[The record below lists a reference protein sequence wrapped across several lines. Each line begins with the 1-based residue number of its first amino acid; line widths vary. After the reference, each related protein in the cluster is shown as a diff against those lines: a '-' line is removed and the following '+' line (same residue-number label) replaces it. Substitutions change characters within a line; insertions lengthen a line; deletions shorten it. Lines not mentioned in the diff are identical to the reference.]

1 MEYSKVSFD
10 NIEEATKNILVA
22 RLSEIGFDG
31 FEEADKA
38 LYAYTSQLQKEQL
51 DQITNEYQ
59 LDYNLETIQ
68 EQNWNAEWEQNFEP
82 VIVEG
87 FCTVRADFHKIPVTT
102 PFEIIVTPKMSFG
115 TGHHATTQLVMQL
128 MQPISFK
135 DTAVLDFGT
144 GTGIL
149 AILAEKLGS
158 QNIVAIDN
166 DEWSYSNAK
175 ENIDRNKCTHIE
187 VLQGSLEVITSRS
200 FDIILANINRH
211 ILLSY
216 MHYMFSRL
224 NTGGKLILSGILPED
239 EEIVTQTA
247 LGAGFSYVL
256 SKAHNNWLAILFSK

>member
-1 MEYSKVSFD
+1 MEYSKVSFG
-10 NIEEATKNILVA
+10 NIEEAIKNILVA

-31 FEEADKA
+31 FEEADEA
-38 LYAYTSQLQKEQL
+38 LYAYTSKLQKEQL
-51 DQITNEYQ
+51 DQITNEYK

-102 PFEIIVTPKMSFG
+102 PYEIIVTPKMSFG

-128 MQPISFK
+128 MQPINFK

-175 ENIDRNKCTHIE
+175 ENIERNKCAHIE
-187 VLQGSLEVITSRS
+187 VLQGSLEVIAGRS

-211 ILLSY
+211 ILLHY
-216 MHYMFSRL
+216 MHDVFSCL
-224 NTGGKLILSGILPED
+224 NTGGQLILSGILPED
-239 EEIVTQTA
+239 EEIVTQSA
-247 LGAGFSYVL
+247 VGAGFSYII